1 MNALR
6 LQAMDMLAHIPDA
19 MIVDVIEYLTKMQA
33 SSIPSKQSRTLD
45 FSKYTRKGSVPL
57 GMDAQKWV
65 EELRS
70 NDRI

>member
-6 LQAMDMLAHIPDA
+6 LQAMDMLAHVPDT
-19 MIVDVIEYLTKMQA
+19 MIVDVIEYLSKIQV
-33 SSIPSKQSRTLD
+33 SSATSQHSKTLD
-45 FSKYTRKGSVPL
+45 FSKYTRKGTVPL

>member
-1 MNALR
+1 
-6 LQAMDMLAHIPDA
+6 LQAMDMLARVPDA
-19 MIVDVIEYLTKMQA
+19 MIADVIEYLSTMQA
-33 SSIPSKQSRTLD
+33 SPATSQSSRTLD
-45 FSKYTRKGSVPL
+45 FSKYTRKGTIPL

>member
-6 LQAMDMLAHIPDA
+6 ARAIDMISQIPDTQ
-19 MIVDVIEYLTKMQA
+19 ISDVITYLTGVLSTSAEPEK
-33 SSIPSKQSRTLD
+33 KKTLD
-45 FSKYTRKGSVPL
+45 FSKYTRKGTIPL

-70 NDRI
+70 GDRI